1 MLRKGHILVILV
13 IAVSFVTVPAF
24 AQEMGLY
31 ENELYDFS
39 FSIPMD
45 WRYLENHRLPDGS
58 TFQVITY
65 PEEFDPIVSFFDAPI
80 IFVKFESIPESSIPN
95 MNEQEIERFELEH
108 LRTLLPNA
116 KVISSDVKSTSWG
129 WEGTY
134 DIVVS
139 LNVPFVVQG
148 GYHEID
154 KVFYFKNRESY
165 TIGYLSPIEYF
176 DSYHH
181 VYEDV
186 VNSTVING
194 VVVPEFQEIALMVL
208 GSSIV
213 LVIVFARKFGVKLT
227 FDTNC

>member
-1 MLRKGHILVILV
+1 MLSKGHILVILV
-13 IAVSFVTVPAF
+13 VAISFVTVPAF
-24 AQEMGLY
+24 AQEMGWY

-45 WRYLENHRLPDGS
+45 WRYLENHPLPDGS
-58 TFQVITY
+58 TFQVIIY
-65 PEEFDPIVSFFDAPI
+65 PEEFDPLASVFDAPI
-80 IFVKFESIPESSIPN
+80 IFVLFESIPESSIRN
-95 MNEQEIERFELEH
+95 LNEQEIERFELEE
-108 LRTLLPNA
+108 LRITLPNA
-116 KVISSDVKSTSWG
+116 KIINSDVKSTSWG
-129 WEGTY
+129 WEGTFEF
-134 DIVVS
+134 VVN

-148 GYHEID
+148 DYHEIN

-165 TIGYLSPIEYF
+165 TVGYLSPIAYF

-213 LVIVFARKFGVKLT
+213 LIIVFARKFSKFTVSE
-227 FDTNC
+227 NS

>member
-1 MLRKGHILVILV
+1 VLRKGHILVISVAAFSL
-13 IAVSFVTVPAF
+13 VTVPAF
-24 AQEMGLY
+24 AQEMGWY

-45 WRYLENHRLPDGS
+45 WRYLENHPLPDGS
-58 TFQVITY
+58 TFQVIIY
-65 PEEFDPIVSFFDAPI
+65 PEEFDPLVSVFDAPI
-80 IFVKFESIPESSIPN
+80 IFVQFESIPESSIPN
-95 MNEQEIERFELEH
+95 MNEQEIERFELEQ

-116 KVISSDVKSTSWG
+116 KITNSNVKSTSWG

-134 DIVVS
+134 DVVVS

-165 TIGYLSPIEYF
+165 TVGYLSPIEYF

-186 VNSTVING
+186 INSTVING
-194 VVVPEFQEIALMVL
+194 VVVPEFQEIAMMVL
-208 GSSIV
+208 ASSIV
-213 LVIVFARKFGVKLT
+213 LVIVFARKFGVKKH
-227 FDTNC
+227 